1 MTSFVEAFA
10 SKLGEGWFSATL
22 TPAFA
27 FWAGGL
33 GAWLLANRT
42 HEGLHRLQSWF
53 TDLDSVTR
61 WILVIAG
68 LLLVTASAV
77 LAQRLS
83 FGILRQLEGYWPAG
97 FNGIRRRLTAA
108 RDRRLTRMEQRIQEL
123 QNRNDKNEISSD
135 ELQELSRLESVLAR
149 APADPTLRMP
159 TKLGNIIRAG
169 EGRPSER
176 YGLDTVVCWPRLW
189 LLLPPAARVELQG
202 ARASLDSDVVAL
214 LWGVLFLVWT
224 PFTPWVIPIALLA
237 ASLAYRAAQTSAAV
251 YSDLLE
257 ASFDLYRKD
266 LYEALS
272 WPLPE
277 NPAEELEIG
286 KQVTQYLW
294 RGSNQP
300 EPRFVRRDGDSSS
313 V

>member
-1 MTSFVEAFA
+1 LV
-10 SKLGEGWFSATL
+10 
-22 TPAFA
+22 
-27 FWAGGL
+27 
-33 GAWLLANRT
+33 
-42 HEGLHRLQSWF
+42 
-53 TDLDSVTR
+53 
-61 WILVIAG
+61 LVIAG

-77 LAQRLS
+77 LVERLS
-83 FGILRQLEGYWPAG
+83 FGILRQLEGYWPAA

-108 RDRRLTRMEQRIQEL
+108 HDRRLTRIEQRIQVL
-123 QNRNDKNEISSD
+123 QNRNDKSEMSN
-135 ELQELSRLESVLAR
+135 ELQELSRLEAVLAR

-214 LWGVLFLVWT
+214 FWGVLFLAWT
-224 PFTPWVIPIALLA
+224 PFTLWAIPIALLA
-237 ASLAYRAAQTSAAV
+237 AALAYRAAQTSAAI

-277 NPAEELEIG
+277 NPADELEIG
-286 KQVTQYLW
+286 RQVTQYLW
-294 RGSNQP
+294 RGSNQR

-313 V
+313 RREAPGQAQS